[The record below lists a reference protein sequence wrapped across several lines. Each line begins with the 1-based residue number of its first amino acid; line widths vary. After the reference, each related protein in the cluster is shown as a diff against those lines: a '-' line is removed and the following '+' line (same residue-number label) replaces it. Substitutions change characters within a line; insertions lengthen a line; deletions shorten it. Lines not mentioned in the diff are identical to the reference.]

1 MRAGQSSRTVDHC
14 EHLVKIVA
22 KPVQILDGS
31 GTVADKRTQAAE
43 TARLQQLQPGRRT
56 TMINKIGIIGG
67 GYIGGVLVQEIAR
80 RRLAREVGLSDPA
93 PFVNPGDPPERQEIT
108 KKQSVAKGKCLDI
121 AEGLPTI
128 RSDVKLYGSKDYSAI
143 EGADLI
149 INTAGVPRKARP
161 DGTFPTREELLTIN
175 LKVTNQVAEG
185 IKQNCP
191 SATIISIA
199 NPLDAIVYTLNKR
212 LAPPK
217 NKLMGMA
224 GVLDSGRYCYF
235 VAEAANVSVENVNA
249 MVLGGHGDTM
259 VPVRSSCLIAG
270 IPVEKFLDND
280 TLAGIEART
289 RKAGGEVVGLL
300 GFGSAFASPAW
311 SALEMAEAIIYDKR
325 KIMPVCAYLE
335 GEYGVDGMFV
345 GVPGI
350 IGKNGVEKVI
360 ELDLTAEEKQAFAN
374 SAGAVRKTCDE
385 VDEMLKSL

>member
-1 MRAGQSSRTVDHC
+1 M
-14 EHLVKIVA
+14 L
-22 KPVQILDGS
+22 
-31 GTVADKRTQAAE
+31 
-43 TARLQQLQPGRRT
+43 
-56 TMINKIGIIGG
+56 NKIGVIGG
-67 GYIGGVLVQEIAR
+67 GFIGGVLVQEIAQR
-80 RRLAREVGLSDPA
+80 QLAREVGLSDPA
-93 PFVNPGDPPERQEIT
+93 PFVNPNDPQE
-108 KKQSVAKGKCLDI
+108 KQEVANKQSVSKGKALDI

-128 RSDVKLYGSKDYSAI
+128 RSDIKVYGSKDYSAI
-143 EGADLI
+143 EGAELI
-149 INTAGVPRKARP
+149 INTAGVPRKAKP
-161 DGTFPTREELLTIN
+161 DGTFPTREELLTVN

-191 SATIISIA
+191 DATIISIA

-235 VAEAANVSVENVNA
+235 VAEAANLSVENVHA

-270 IPVEKFLDND
+270 IPVSKFLDD
-280 TLAGIEART
+280 ETLKGIETRT

-335 GEYGVDGMFV
+335 GEYGVEGMFV

-350 IGKNGVEKVI
+350 IGRNGVEKVI
-360 ELDLTAEEKQAFAN
+360 ELDLTDEEKQAFAH
-374 SAGAVRKTCDE
+374 SANVVRKTCNE
-385 VDEMLKSL
+385 VDEMLQNL

>member
-1 MRAGQSSRTVDHC
+1 MLR
-14 EHLVKIVA
+14 
-22 KPVQILDGS
+22 
-31 GTVADKRTQAAE
+31 
-43 TARLQQLQPGRRT
+43 
-56 TMINKIGIIGG
+56 KIGLIGG
-67 GYIGGVLVQEIAR
+67 GYIGGVLAQEVAN
-80 RRLAREVGLSDPA
+80 RRLAREVGLVDPA
-93 PFVNPGDPPERQEIT
+93 PFVNPDDPPERQEIQ
-108 KKQSVAKGKCLDI
+108 KKQSVSIGKCLDI
-121 AEGLPTI
+121 AEGLPTM
-128 RSDVKLYGSKDYSAI
+128 RSDIQLVGSKDYSALQ
-143 EGADLI
+143 GAELV

-185 IKQNCP
+185 IAANCP
-191 SATIISIA
+191 DATVISIA

-212 LAPPK
+212 LSPPK

-235 VAEAANVSVENVNA
+235 VAQAANVSVENVNA

-270 IPVEKFLDND
+270 IPVEKFLDAD
-280 TLAGIEART
+280 TLAAIEART

-300 GFGSAFASPAW
+300 GFGSAFVSPAI

-325 KIMPVCAYLE
+325 KIMPVCAKLD
-335 GEYGVDGMFV
+335 GEYGCDGVFV

-360 ELDLTAEEKQAFAN
+360 ELDLTDEEKAAFEH

-385 VDEMLKSL
+385 VDEMLKTL